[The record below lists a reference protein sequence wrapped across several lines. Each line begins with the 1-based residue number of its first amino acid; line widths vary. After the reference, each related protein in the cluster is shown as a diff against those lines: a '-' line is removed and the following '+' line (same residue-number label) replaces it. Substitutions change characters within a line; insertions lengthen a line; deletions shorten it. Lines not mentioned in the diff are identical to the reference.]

1 MDNQTSTKAPMPPIS
16 FKNIWNPK
24 KTTKQAAS
32 LDKNQKAAPSKSSDE
47 KNENEKKKEKTP
59 QRSIPSSKNELS
71 SGSKDKLLAWC
82 NAVADSMNFAG
93 L

>member
-1 MDNQTSTKAPMPPIS
+1 MPPIS

-24 KTTKQAAS
+24 KTSKQVAS
-32 LDKNQKAAPSKSSDE
+32 LDKNQKAAPSNSSDK
-47 KNENEKKKEKTP
+47 KNENEKEKTS

>member
-24 KTTKQAAS
+24 KTSKQAAS
-32 LDKNQKAAPSKSSDE
+32 LDKNQKAAPSKSSDK

-59 QRSIPSSKNELS
+59 QRSIPPSKNELS